1 MILLQQQILS
11 NLKDKRFI
19 FTVNTTNTSVGS
31 SAVDEF
37 NLPLVAAST
46 VNALVS
52 WGDGTSD
59 LITSWNQA
67 EVSHRYDTQGI
78 YEVTMDGVVNG
89 WHFNDSGD
97 RNKIL
102 NIYNWG
108 SFDVSISH
116 AFFGCSNLDTTATDY
131 PVISISDGLIGM
143 FENCFSLTTLD
154 VSNWDVSSVSNL
166 RRTFFMC
173 GSLTTL
179 DVANWDVSSVS
190 NLRRTFFMCGSL
202 TTLDVAN
209 WDVSSVSSLQDT
221 FFRCSSLTTLD
232 VTNWNVSSVTIML
245 ALFHGCRSL
254 TTLDVSNWDVSS
266 VTTMERVFFECASL
280 TTLDVANWDINQ
292 VIKFINFMAGA
303 FGLSTLNYDATLISW
318 TAQAPTSGL
327 SINFGG
333 SQYTL
338 GGAAAI
344 ARQELITV
352 YNWTIT
358 DGGGV

>member
-190 NLRRTFFMCGSL
+190 
-202 TTLDVAN
+202 
-209 WDVSSVSSLQDT
+209 SLQDT